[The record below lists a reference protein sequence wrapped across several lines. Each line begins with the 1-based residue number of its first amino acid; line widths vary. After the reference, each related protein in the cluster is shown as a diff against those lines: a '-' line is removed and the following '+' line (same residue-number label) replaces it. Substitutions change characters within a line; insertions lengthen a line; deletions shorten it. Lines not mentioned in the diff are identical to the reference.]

1 MARAK
6 AKPKFTSH
14 EDTLESAVGGAF
26 SEIEELAGEFR
37 EMVDNA
43 PENLHGSSLYE
54 TRESTADT
62 LENLSAPDVPDALGE
77 IGVTYTQAAGRGKRG
92 AMSRATRAE
101 NAASILSACVDAVR
115 EWVES
120 NPLPEEDEKESD
132 EDKTK
137 REELEEAHEGAD
149 TLIDELEEAAS
160 EVENAEY
167 PGMFG

>member
-92 AMSRATRAE
+92 AMSRATRAGLVKSGPLRSCAVIGVST
-101 NAASILSACVDAVR
+101 NPGLTTTTAMPRAARRCRSPWAYSA
-115 EWVES
+115 S
-120 NPLPEEDEKESD
+120 PPL
-132 EDKTK
+132 
-137 REELEEAHEGAD
+137 AD
-149 TLIDELEEAAS
+149 
-160 EVENAEY
+160 
-167 PGMFG
+167 P